1 MNQFI
6 PRTLCRLCL
15 GLLLASFVAWTASG
29 AGASISGTYEITEK
43 TDVGSLVKVVVQFHL
58 TNHEASAVSLQ
69 GMELSDFA
77 YPHANGTQAA
87 PVTLRPG
94 ATQDISR
101 EFVIPRAE
109 YDQWK
114 RGLRPRVILTLQTAT
129 GTKMNEALRLDR
141 AAAGKGE

>member
-1 MNQFI
+1 MKKFLS
-6 PRTLCRLCL
+6 RTFWSLCL
-15 GLLLASFVAWTASG
+15 GLLLSSFVAWTARG

-43 TDVGSLVKVVVQFHL
+43 SEAGSQVKIVVQFHL
-58 TNHEASAVSLQ
+58 TNYESSPVSVQ
-69 GMELSDFA
+69 AIALSDFA
-77 YPHANGTQAA
+77 YPHTTGTQDA

-94 ATQDISR
+94 TTQDISR

-129 GTKMNEALRLDR
+129 GTRMSEALRLER
-141 AAAGKGE
+141 PAAGKGE